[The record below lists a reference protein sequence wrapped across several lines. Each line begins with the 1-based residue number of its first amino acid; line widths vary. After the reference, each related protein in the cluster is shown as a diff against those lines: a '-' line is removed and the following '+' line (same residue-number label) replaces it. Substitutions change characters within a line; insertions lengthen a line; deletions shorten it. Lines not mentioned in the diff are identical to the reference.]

1 MFAEV
6 RKGQENEFAMSMSKL
21 NNANREQPSLG
32 KRRLAKWI
40 PAAACVALLLTW
52 PAARAFPRASAT
64 AEPRSSVH
72 ERAVPFRV
80 GETLKYRVQWAAFS
94 SAASVELSVPERR
107 NLYGWK
113 TWHFRAAIHTLS
125 PVRSL
130 FQIDDQFDSYSDRST
145 FESRQ
150 FEEHLDEMGRKKNI
164 VMHLAASGQESKGP
178 GPMVVVLP
186 GTRDPLAVLYELRT
200 IDWQRTPQF
209 RALVYDGKNLYQM
222 RARRDATDALVTV
235 AAGRFFTSRIS
246 IRLFRYQKKVAG
258 MHFEVWLANDVA
270 RTPVLMRADL
280 PFGNVRA
287 ELISAAN

>member
-1 MFAEV
+1 MLI
-6 RKGQENEFAMSMSKL
+6 SKL
-21 NNANREQPSLG
+21 KYTNRKQPRRGEQ
-32 KRRLAKWI
+32 RLMNWI

-52 PAARAFPRASAT
+52 SAARAFPRGLAAGES
-64 AEPRSSVH
+64 RVSSH

-107 NLYGWK
+107 DLYGWK

-145 FESRQ
+145 FASHQ
-150 FEEHLDEMGRKKNI
+150 FEEHLNELGRKKSV
-164 VMHLAASGQESKGP
+164 VMHLAESGKESKGP

-186 GTRDPLAVLYELRT
+186 GTRDPLATLYELRT
-200 IDWQRTPQF
+200 IDWQRTPEF
-209 RALVYDGKNLYQM
+209 RALVYDGKNLYEM
-222 RARRDATDALVTV
+222 HARRDEANEPVTI
-235 AAGRFFTSRIS
+235 AAARFSTSRIS
-246 IRLFRYQKKVAG
+246 IRLFRYQKQVAG
-258 MHFEVWLANDVA
+258 LRFEVWLANDAA

-287 ELISAAN
+287 ELTSAVN